1 MGFHQKKL
9 SSSTSPT
16 STDSWKRGV
25 GKLSFWDNV
34 GLMLSNHCN
43 QPIFRLV
50 FMGMVF
56 EKGKEIEYEMIYGD
70 CRCYRAV
77 IFCKSMRKG
86 SVLINRHDI
95 IDIHVPKAKQIM
107 YNGTFWGKDHGQ
119 VSKFSRTIL
128 ITIWSILARSYTIR
142 HQRFISLLPSSWSL
156 IIFFP
161 SCSPT
166 NHPSTTTHDHQP
178 KNPFTN
184 PLPWVGIR
192 PLQFLWDGFFFWH
205 GINLC
210 NQSFSLLQLRRRFP
224 RVGGNF
230 GVGNLRKYIMCC
242 FMEIDAIFGFN
253 AQKINVILD

>member
-1 MGFHQKKL
+1 MQ
-9 SSSTSPT
+9 
-16 STDSWKRGV
+16 R
-25 GKLSFWDNV
+25 
-34 GLMLSNHCN
+34 NHCN

-50 FMGMVF
+50 FIGMAF
-56 EKGKEIEYEMIYGD
+56 EKGKEMEYEMIYGD
-70 CRCYRAV
+70 
-77 IFCKSMRKG
+77 CKSMRKG
-86 SVLINRHDI
+86 SVLINTTKKRRKKHNRTSSHVYNHPEIWHDI
-95 IDIHVPKAKQIM
+95 IDIHVRKAKRIT

-119 VSKFSRTIL
+119 VSKFYRTIL

-178 KNPFTN
+178 KDPFTN